1 VVRKQIRGGTA
12 AAPAEPIT
20 QPKRRTVPPRRRAPM
35 RRVIKADGVD
45 RLADDLEND
54 TLMTTPETARW
65 LNVSKQ
71 FLEIGYGPP
80 ATVLSP
86 KVVRYRKNAVLR
98 AKAEALS

>member
-1 VVRKQIRGGTA
+1 MMTQGITQATEVQVAAVAATA
-12 AAPAEPIT
+12 AGTNAS
-20 QPKRRTVPPRRRAPM
+20 R
-35 RRVIKADGVD
+35 IKADGVD

-80 ATVLSP
+80 ATVMSP